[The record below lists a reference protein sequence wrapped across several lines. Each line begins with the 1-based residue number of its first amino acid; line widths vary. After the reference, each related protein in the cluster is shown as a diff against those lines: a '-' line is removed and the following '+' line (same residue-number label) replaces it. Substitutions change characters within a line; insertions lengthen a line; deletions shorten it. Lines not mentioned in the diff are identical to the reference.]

1 MKGLTLDLYQQ
12 RDSPVHRL
20 DPRVKVVLTILVIVS
35 NVLVP
40 EGDWLAML
48 ATWTFLLLV
57 TQLARIP
64 LGFVLSRSAIVL
76 PFTLAAVTTAFSTP
90 GRELFTLP
98 WPEVT
103 LTEPGLIRLGTII
116 LRSWLSVQAAILLSA
131 TTEYPDLIHALRHLK
146 LPGVLVSI
154 ISFMYR
160 YLFVL
165 ISEARRLLRAR
176 ASRSAHSSQHQGG
189 LGLRDNIR
197 VGGSM
202 IGQLFL
208 RSIARAE
215 RVYRSMQSRGY
226 RGHLLT
232 LNPHI
237 MKTTDWT
244 ALGGTA
250 VFFIFIQLLIH

>member
-1 MKGLTLDLYQQ
+1 MKGLTFDLYQQ
-12 RDSPVHRL
+12 QDSPVHRL
-20 DPRVKVVLTILVIVS
+20 DPRVKVVLTILVIIS

-40 EGDWLAML
+40 DGSWLALL
-48 ATWTFLLLV
+48 ATWSFLLLA
-57 TQLARIP
+57 TQLARIR

-90 GRELFTLP
+90 GRELLTLP
-98 WPEVT
+98 WPEIT
-103 LTEPGLIRLGTII
+103 LTEPGLIHLGTII

-176 ASRSAHSSQHQGG
+176 ASRSAHSATNKGG
-189 LGLRDNIR
+189 LGFKANIR

-215 RVYRSMQSRGY
+215 RVYRAMQSRGY

-232 LNPHI
+232 LNPHV
-237 MKTTDWT
+237 MKLADW
-244 ALGGTA
+244 ASLGGTA
-250 VFFIFIQLLIH
+250 LYFLFIQLLVH